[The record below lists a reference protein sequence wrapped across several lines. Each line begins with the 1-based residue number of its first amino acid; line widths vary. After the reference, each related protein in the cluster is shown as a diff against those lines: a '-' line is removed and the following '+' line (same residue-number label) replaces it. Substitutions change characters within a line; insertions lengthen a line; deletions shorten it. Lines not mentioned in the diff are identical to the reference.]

1 MHKEVDL
8 VLTTVQKNLIL
19 VIFLKKFVC
28 SIILCTK
35 LKILISGGAT
45 EICNFQRRIEMIE
58 KVNHLKHQYNKS
70 KKKIYKKD
78 SAVD

>member
-58 KVNHLKHQYNKS
+58 KVNHLKHQYNKT
-70 KKKIYKKD
+70 KKKNL
-78 SAVD
+78 